1 MASKLPV
8 RDADQRSGTPSRI
21 APNAP
26 APRRWRDD
34 VVRTLVLAVRSRLF
48 WFPLM
53 VLFLWTVAPLV
64 IALSVSLK
72 EPAEVFSNPQLIP
85 PDPTFDA
92 YTRTLARRGFRITF
106 LNSVLVATGTVAL
119 TFLLGVP
126 AAYAFAR
133 FKFRGR
139 HALLLLM
146 LLPRLVPTLGLMVPL
161 YQLAASLGALDSR
174 LTLIV
179 AYTGTMLP
187 LAVWL
192 MVGFFQQIPIDLEEA
207 AAVDG
212 ASLFQRL
219 RLVVLPLVIPALITI
234 GILTFREAWNEFDLV
249 LVLVTSPDKR
259 TLPYELYLLSS
270 NLGVP
275 DFPIESAFALLTV
288 LPLIL
293 AYLRLEKY
301 VVGGI
306 TSGSVK

>member
-1 MASKLPV
+1 MTQVQSTQS
-8 RDADQRSGTPSRI
+8 RRPSAVSVI
-21 APNAP
+21 
-26 APRRWRDD
+26 RR
-34 VVRTLVLAVRSRLF
+34 AVQNRLF
-48 WFPLM
+48 WIPLLI
-53 VLFLWTVAPLV
+53 LFIWTVAPLL

-72 EPAEVFSNPQLIP
+72 APAEVFSSPGLIP
-85 PDPTFDA
+85 ENPTLDA
-92 YTRTLARRGFRITF
+92 YARTLARPGFRTTF
-106 LNSVLVATGTVAL
+106 ANSVIVASGTVAL
-119 TFLLGVP
+119 TFLIAVP

-161 YQLAASLGALDSR
+161 YQLAAALGALDSR

-179 AYTGTMLP
+179 VYTGTMVP

-207 AAVDG
+207 ASVDG

-219 RLVVLPLVIPALITI
+219 RLIVLPLVMPALITI

-249 LVLVTSPDKR
+249 LVLTTSPGKR
-259 TLPYELYLLSS
+259 TLPYELYLLSG

-288 LPLIL
+288 IPLIVF
-293 AYLRLEKY
+293 YLRIEKY

-306 TSGSVK
+306 TAGAVK

>member
-1 MASKLPV
+1 MSLESSS
-8 RDADQRSGTPSRI
+8 RDAAQRTETPS
-21 APNAP
+21 ATVPSASVPP
-26 APRRWRDD
+26 ARKNDL
-34 VVRTLVLAVRSRLF
+34 VRALTRAVQSRLF
-48 WFPLM
+48 WFPLA
-53 VLFLWTVAPLV
+53 VLFLWTVAPLL
-64 IALSVSLK
+64 IAFSVSLK
-72 EPAEVFSNPQLIP
+72 EPAEVFSDPQLIP

-92 YTRTLARRGFRITF
+92 YTRTLARPGFRITF
-106 LNSVLVATGTVAL
+106 MNSVFVATGTVAL
-119 TFLLGVP
+119 TLLLGVP

-133 FKFRGR
+133 FNFRGR
-139 HALLLLM
+139 HLLLLLM

-161 YQLAASLGALDSR
+161 FQLAASLGVLDSR

-179 AYTGTMLP
+179 VYTGTMLP

-212 ASLFQRL
+212 ATLLQRL
-219 RLVVLPLVIPALITI
+219 SQVVIPLVIPALITI

-249 LVLVTSPDKR
+249 LVLVTSPEKR
-259 TLPYELYLLSS
+259 TLPSELYLLSS

-293 AYLRLEKY
+293 VYLRLEKY